1 MKVETQC
8 SQNEELKFPGTLR
21 NHNVFNFIN
30 VHKYIGLKPMKH
42 YDFKRHYVSAL
53 SKGGFSIHINPVI
66 MIARCQCF
74 TSIVCQMNEN
84 ASTLLQL
91 WRSTMRAKRRTEQE
105 QYEIISKRTIARTQT
120 NKRSFFHDL
129 LFVFLISFGN
139 FSDHGSKSSKNERSV
154 SSICFGISVSKCSK
168 YSYGFRSFALVVS

>member
-105 QYEIISKRTIARTQT
+105 QYEIMMECRQSG
-120 NKRSFFHDL
+120 L
-129 LFVFLISFGN
+129 
-139 FSDHGSKSSKNERSV
+139 SDHQWCLEHDINPGTFFTRSV
-154 SSICFGISVSKCSK
+154 VFASRLVNFQNQQKK
-168 YSYGFRSFALVVS
+168 TGFRRSIRKL